1 MTTPEEEREERKK
14 ALADLKKRLED
25 KVSELQKEANMLK
38 EAISIVD
45 DELAK
50 LSFSSGAEILQSK
63 SKLEQKEKESEKIP
77 FSYKGKSY
85 GTAFVSADE
94 LVVELD
100 SSLNLSSSV
109 RPFEAFFINRLLEGM
124 READTQSASKGV
136 IRPDQILS
144 YEIIQDGPYIRK
156 IVVRNF
162 REKQRIREIL
172 NGLGWTV
179 ENMLRNIA
187 SSTSE

>member
-1 MTTPEEEREERKK
+1 MTTPEEEREEKKK
-14 ALADLKKRLED
+14 ALADLKRRLEE
-25 KVSELQKEANMLK
+25 KVSELQKEANLLR

-63 SKLEQKEKESEKIP
+63 AKPEQKEKEVEKIP

-85 GTAFVSADE
+85 GTAFVSTDE
-94 LVVELD
+94 LIIELD
-100 SSLNLSSSV
+100 SSLNLSSSI

-156 IVVRNF
+156 IIVKNF
-162 REKQRIREIL
+162 RERQRVREIL

-179 ENMLRNIA
+179 ENMLRNI
-187 SSTSE
+187 SSGTPQ